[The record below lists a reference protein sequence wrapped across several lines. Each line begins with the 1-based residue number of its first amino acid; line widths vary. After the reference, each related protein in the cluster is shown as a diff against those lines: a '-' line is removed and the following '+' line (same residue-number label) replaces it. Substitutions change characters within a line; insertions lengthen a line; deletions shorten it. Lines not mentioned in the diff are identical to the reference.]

1 MNEKQKPNI
10 IYGVHPVMEGL
21 SQDMEIEKIF
31 LRQGLSPERA
41 SQIRSAAKKQEVP
54 VQVVPEEKLRR
65 LVGRVNHQG
74 VVALQALITYHELE
88 PLILS
93 IQEKGEVPLLIMLDG
108 VTDVRNFGAIA
119 RTAECMG
126 AHGIIVPRQGSAP
139 VNGDAIKT
147 SAGALEYLPICRE
160 KNLVDSLMMLQAYE
174 IQTVASTEKAA
185 DTFYQMDLL
194 KPTCIVMGAEDKG
207 ISSQLLKRV
216 DLLAQIPMQGKI
228 ESLNVSVA
236 AGMMLAEASRQRGGA

>member
-1 MNEKQKPNI
+1 M
-10 IYGVHPVMEGL
+10 V
-21 SQDMEIEKIF
+21 
-31 LRQGLSPERA
+31 
-41 SQIRSAAKKQEVP
+41 
-54 VQVVPEEKLRR
+54 
-65 LVGRVNHQG
+65 
-74 VVALQALITYHELE
+74 
-88 PLILS
+88 
-93 IQEKGEVPLLIMLDG
+93 DG

-185 DTFYQMDLL
+185 DTLYQMDLL